1 MAFPVKSEKKHD
13 FLLAHIPELLE
24 RFSISYEMNAD
35 TCLDYFLLSKENST
49 EISRSLILSHEI
61 FSNSLYIS
69 KFYPEIYKELNC
81 KYLSATCF
89 YLIAHHAIEKFHLAD
104 NCCINLE
111 TDVKIYESFYSRL
124 VDFNF
129 KIHYNRPAN
138 RLYLRG
144 RYHPISFSTDM
155 ITFH

>member
-1 MAFPVKSEKKHD
+1 MTLPVQNEKKNN

-35 TCLDYFLLSKENST
+35 TCLDYFLLNKENST

-69 KFYPEIYKELNC
+69 KFYPEIYKEFNC
-81 KYLSATCF
+81 KYLSAACF
-89 YLIAHHAIEKFHLAD
+89 YLIAHHAIEKFHLTD

-111 TDVKIYESFYSRL
+111 TETKVYQSFYSRL
-124 VDFNF
+124 IDFDF
-129 KIHYNRPAN
+129 KILCNRPAN
-138 RLYLRG
+138 RLSLRG
-144 RYHPISFSTDM
+144 RYHTIPFSTDM
-155 ITFH
+155 ITLH